1 MNPVDKH
8 AGKLFILSGPS
19 GAGKGTICKEVLAQ
33 TSRDDVQLSVS
44 MTTRNP
50 RNGETEGASYYFVS
64 KEEFLRK
71 IEAGG
76 LLEHAEVYGNYYG
89 TPKQPVIE
97 KLAAGID
104 VILEIDMQGALN
116 VKENY
121 PDGVFIFILPPS
133 MSELRKRLTGRGTET
148 AEAIEMRLGETLK
161 ELSYI
166 DKYDYCVVNGK
177 LEEAVNRV
185 KSILIAEHSRVTF
198 TAEELISRFKEEA

>member
-19 GAGKGTICKEVLAQ
+19 GAGKGTICKELLAQ

-104 VILEIDMQGALN
+104 VILEIDMQGALK

-198 TAEELISRFKEEA
+198 TAEELISKYKEEA

>member
-104 VILEIDMQGALN
+104 VILEIDMQGALK

-198 TAEELISRFKEEA
+198 TAEELISKYKEEA